1 VDKNITV
8 LVVEDDAMVR
18 RWVELALEQ
27 TEFRVAGTARTAHQ
41 AVDLIERRRP
51 ELLLIDYRL
60 NSVRGSDLI
69 RDLRTAGIDITAVLM
84 TANAEPGFNELA
96 REAGAQ
102 GTILKTGNAAE
113 LLRGLRGASAG
124 GETAFDDRYPAR
136 TQGQS
141 PLSPRERETLRLVA
155 AGATNR
161 QVAAKLGIG
170 EETVKTI
177 LGRAFLKL
185 GAHRRA
191 EAVAT
196 AAAAGLI

>member
-1 VDKNITV
+1 MDENITV

-18 RWVELALEQ
+18 GWVELVLEE
-27 TEFRVAGTARTAHQ
+27 TEFRVAGTARTAQQ
-41 AVDLIERRRP
+41 AFELIERRRP
-51 ELLLIDYRL
+51 QLLLVDYRL

-69 RDLRTAGIDITAVLM
+69 RDLRTAGIDTPAVLM

-102 GTILKTGNAAE
+102 GTSLKTGSAAE
-113 LLRGLRGASAG
+113 LLRGMRAASD
-124 GETAFDDRYPAR
+124 GEPAFDTRFPAR
-136 TQGQS
+136 AQGQL
-141 PLSPRERETLRLVA
+141 PLSPRERQALRLVA
-155 AGATNR
+155 GGATNI
-161 QVAAKLGIG
+161 QVAAELGIG

-185 GAHRRA
+185 GVHRRA

-196 AAAAGLI
+196 AAEAGLI